1 MWFLLAA
8 FIFYLIFM
16 SVSVYQGSEI
26 NEELSYKVSMFP
38 ALLLIFYPAT
48 FGIQNDYDQRIL
60 EILFGIPN
68 YRYKIWLVRMV
79 LVYVATFLMM
89 VIFSIFSYYLLYANN
104 PFEMAFQI
112 MFPVVFLG
120 NVAFWL
126 STVIR
131 NGSGTAIV
139 MIVLGIGI
147 YFLSLTIAN
156 TSWDIFINPFR
167 MDENMN
173 VIIWERILLKNRIYL
188 VIGAVVT
195 LLLGLLNLQK
205 RERFVG

>member
-1 MWFLLAA
+1 ML
-8 FIFYLIFM
+8 
-16 SVSVYQGSEI
+16 
-26 NEELSYKVSMFP
+26 
-38 ALLLIFYPAT
+38 
-48 FGIQNDYDQRIL
+48 
-60 EILFGIPN
+60 
-68 YRYKIWLVRMV
+68 WLVR
-79 LVYVATFLMM
+79 YVIVMLATFPTML
-89 VIFSIFSYYLLYANN
+89 IFSVFSYFLLYANN
-104 PFEMAFQI
+104 PCEIALQI
-112 MFPVVFLG
+112 MFPGVCLG

-139 MIVLGIGI
+139 MIVLAIGI

-195 LLLGLLNLQK
+195 LLLGLLYLQK

>member
-1 MWFLLAA
+1 
-8 FIFYLIFM
+8 
-16 SVSVYQGSEI
+16 
-26 NEELSYKVSMFP
+26 
-38 ALLLIFYPAT
+38 
-48 FGIQNDYDQRIL
+48 
-60 EILFGIPN
+60 
-68 YRYKIWLVRMV
+68 MV
-79 LVYVATFLMM
+79 LLYVATFLMM
-89 VIFSIFSYYLLYANN
+89 VIFSIFSYYLLSAND

-188 VIGAVVT
+188 VIGSVIT